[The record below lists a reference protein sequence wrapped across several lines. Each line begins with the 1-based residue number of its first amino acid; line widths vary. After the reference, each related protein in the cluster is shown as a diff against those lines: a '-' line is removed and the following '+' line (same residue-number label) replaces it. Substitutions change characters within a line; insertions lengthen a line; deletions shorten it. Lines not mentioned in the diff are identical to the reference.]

1 MKTYC
6 ISDIHGH
13 FDNLIRFVDTLNVD
27 DKVYVLGDV
36 IDKGKDPIKCLE
48 LIMNDKRFSMLLG
61 NHEYMMFDMLI
72 REDNTYEYYEASS
85 QWLDYNS
92 GYDTYD
98 QYKLLSQTDRLKI
111 LSFIESLPL
120 NIPELIVNDRSFYLV
135 HSCPKDNKQIKLIDA
150 KYDLNLIYSY
160 VWDRVIPLDRLNII
174 DQIVIA
180 GHSPVQ
186 IHNQMYLDTIKPAY
200 SGKDIKSANYIDID
214 GGLATNL
221 PNSRLIALCLDDL
234 SYKLY

>member
-13 FDNLIRFVDTLNVD
+13 FENLTRFINTLDTD

-36 IDKGKDPIKCLE
+36 IDKGKDSIGCLQ

-61 NHEYMMFDMLI
+61 NHEYMMFDMLT
-72 REDNTYEYYEASS
+72 RSEDTSEYYEASL
-85 QWLDYNS
+85 QWLNYNS

-98 QYKLLSQTDRLKI
+98 QYKLLSYGERLKI
-111 LSFIESLPL
+111 LSFIEILPL
-120 NIPELIVNDRSFYLV
+120 NIPKLIVNNRSFYLV
-135 HSCPKDNKQIKLIDA
+135 HSCPHDTKQIILKDIKNDT
-150 KYDLNLIYSY
+150 DLIYSY

-200 SGKDIKSANYIDID
+200 SGKDIKDAKYIDID

-221 PNSRLIALCLDDL
+221 PNSGLIALCLDDL